1 MANARTWQHQRPGL
15 RRGERGSAM
24 VEFAI
29 VAPVLVMLVMFADF
43 FHDAVVTKIK
53 TQEAAHFAAWE
64 YASFPLSDYY
74 QGTAG
79 AHQTL
84 FNRATGLIQSD
95 LLAKYAGFDSSDPG
109 AAQTNFV
116 ATHALKTDGASLVFQ
131 QFDVPLDSPSTLGK
145 IPGIG
150 GVLGSLMSAGLDVVG
165 PQPFGFN
172 MKGMVSVK
180 VTSTFT
186 NKILPTAFMDDRFH
200 VPMVTAALS
209 KFDMDDTTAVVAD
222 AWTLDDGRDVVPQ
235 VDNKPATIENTGN
248 LHPMEAEV
256 NRMKFAGSLNW
267 VPQPLVTALQQ
278 VDSYIGALMPDPL
291 FSDGVPISALN
302 YQRAAGNNAYSSP
315 LGSSP
320 SLNGGID
327 LRKNGHDIDIGQ
339 ITFQTIPFRVTN
351 AYADS
356 PAVQVFNVGNK
367 YYLGCKVAQADVEFS
382 DSGYNCH

>member
-1 MANARTWQHQRPGL
+1 MANALTLPRRTLGQH
-15 RRGERGSAM
+15 GSAM
-24 VEFAI
+24 AEFAV
-29 VAPVLVMLVMFADF
+29 VAPVLVMLVLFADF
-43 FHDAVVTKIK
+43 FHDAVVTKLK
-53 TQEAAHFAAWE
+53 TQEAARFGAWE
-64 YASFPLSDYY
+64 FTSLPLSDYY
-74 QGTAG
+74 AGTAA
-79 AHQTL
+79 AHQAL
-84 FNRATGLIQSD
+84 FNRAQGLISTD
-95 LLAKYAGFDSSDPG
+95 LTTKYAGFDSSNPSAG
-109 AAQTNFV
+109 QTNFV
-116 ATHALKTDGASLVFQ
+116 ATHALKTDASSLVFQ
-131 QFDVPLDSPSTLGK
+131 SLDVPLQSNSTLGK

-150 GVLGSLMSAGLDVVG
+150 GILGSLMSAGLDVVG

-186 NKILPTAFMDDRFH
+186 NQILPTAFMEDRFH
-200 VPMVTAALS
+200 VPMLNGALAH
-209 KFDMDDTTAVVAD
+209 FDMDDTVAVVAD

-248 LHPMEAEV
+248 RHPMEAEV
-256 NRMKFAGSLNW
+256 ERMKFCGVTSW
-267 VPQPLVTALQQ
+267 IPQPLQNALQQ

-291 FSDGVPISALN
+291 FMGGVPISALN

-356 PAVQVFNVGNK
+356 PAVQVFNDGNK
-367 YYLGCKVAQADVEFS
+367 YYLGCKVAQATVDFS
-382 DSGYNCH
+382 DSSYNCH